1 MPKTTHTPDLSQALS
16 HEVGDKRIDI
26 LRRIGEAGSISE
38 AARAAGVSYKAA
50 WQAIET
56 LSNLAGTPLAEKAV
70 GGTGGGG
77 AQLSAAGQ
85 QVLQAATVL
94 AQARSQ
100 LLAQLSQNAPTGLSA
115 LSLRTSMRNQLPCHV
130 QSLKKMGQVVRVVL
144 NLGQDQTLTARITR
158 ESAQLLDLTVGQAVL
173 ALCKATAVRVQ
184 AQAPRTTTAK
194 SPDLNVLTGQVT
206 RLSSSST
213 EAEVSLRLSTGA
225 QLVGFARVAHGLK
238 KNQAAVAVLDEAAVV
253 IALA

>member
-1 MPKTTHTPDLSQALS
+1 MPRHPASPDLTQALS

-56 LSNLAGTPLAEKAV
+56 LSNLAGTPLVEKAV
-70 GGTGGGG
+70 GGSGGGG

-85 QVLQAATVL
+85 QVLQAATLL
-94 AQARSQ
+94 AHARSQ
-100 LLAQLSQNAPTGLSA
+100 LLSQLSSNAPTGLSA
-115 LSLRTSMRNQLPCHV
+115 LSLRTSMRNQLPCQV
-130 QSLKKMGQVVRVVL
+130 QSLKKTGQVVCVTL
-144 NLGQDQTLTARITR
+144 NLGQDQTLAARITR
-158 ESAQLLDLTVGQAVL
+158 ESAQLLDLQVGQAVL

-184 AQAPRTTTAK
+184 ATAPKGSKAQGLNILHGQA
-194 SPDLNVLTGQVT
+194 T
-206 RLSSSST
+206 RMARAT
-213 EAEVSLRLSTGA
+213 HNAEVSV
-225 QLVGFARVAHGLK
+225 QLPSGVQVVGFADHTTNLK
-238 KNQAAVAVLDEAAVV
+238 KNHPAVVLIDEAAVV

>member
-1 MPKTTHTPDLSQALS
+1 MI
-16 HEVGDKRIDI
+16 GKRLAR
-26 LRRIGEAGSISE
+26 LRPT
-38 AARAAGVSYKAA
+38 K
-50 WQAIET
+50 
-56 LSNLAGTPLAEKAV
+56 NLTQVQLAEP
-70 GGTGGGG
+70 
-77 AQLSAAGQ
+77 AG
-85 QVLQAATVL
+85 L
-94 AQARSQ
+94 
-100 LLAQLSQNAPTGLSA
+100 G
-115 LSLRTSMRNQLPCHV
+115 LRTSMRNQLPCHV
-130 QSLKKMGQVVRVVL
+130 QSLKKIGQVVRVVL
-144 NLGQDQTLTARITR
+144 DLGQDQTLTARITR
-158 ESAQLLDLTVGQAVL
+158 ESAQLLDLKVGQAVL

-225 QLVGFARVAHGLK
+225 QLVGFARVPHGLK

>member
-1 MPKTTHTPDLSQALS
+1 MPQPAHAPDLSQALS

-56 LSNLAGTPLAEKAV
+56 LSNLAGTPLVEKAV

-100 LLAQLSQNAPTGLSA
+100 LLTQLSQNAPTGLSA

-130 QSLKKMGQVVRVVL
+130 QSLKKIGQVVRVVL
-144 NLGQDQTLTARITR
+144 DLGQDQTLTARITR
-158 ESAQLLDLTVGQAVL
+158 ESAQLLDLKVGQGVL

-184 AQAPRTTTAK
+184 PQAPRTIAK

-225 QLVGFARVAHGLK
+225 QLVGFARVPHGLK